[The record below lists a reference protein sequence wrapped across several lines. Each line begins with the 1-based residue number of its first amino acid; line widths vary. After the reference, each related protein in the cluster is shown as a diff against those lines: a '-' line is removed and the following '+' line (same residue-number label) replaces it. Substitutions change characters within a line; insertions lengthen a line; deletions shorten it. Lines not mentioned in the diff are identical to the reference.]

1 VKRSRFQD
9 YLIEVSQDHPEGSY
23 QAVISRRDGKHI
35 STHDGSANLVV
46 AIKHFATANEALAE
60 AYRLIKAGSVT

>member
-9 YLIEVSQDHPEGSY
+9 YLIEVSQDPRDGY

-35 STHDGSANLVV
+35 EHDGSARLVV
-46 AIKHFATANEALAE
+46 EIKSFATADAALAE
-60 AYRLIKAGSVT
+60 ACRLIKDGGVT

>member
-9 YLIEVSQDHPEGSY
+9 YLIEVSQDPRDGY

-35 STHDGSANLVV
+35 EHEDSARLLVT
-46 AIKHFATANEALAE
+46 IKSFATADAALAE
-60 AYRLIKAGSVT
+60 AYRLIKGGGVT